1 MSLEINIID
10 GAFVLA
16 IAGAA
21 PKRPIGLAWKSVRGP
36 RAGQMY
42 TRVSWEPGNL
52 GYPGSSFSRKTGSGA
67 AGITN
72 PRHCGRVSI
81 TALSL
86 KKGHKPMETEKVL

>member
-10 GAFVLA
+10 GASVIA

-21 PKRPIGLAWKSVRGP
+21 PKRSNGLASRSVRGP

-42 TRVSWEPGNL
+42 TRVSWEPGI
-52 GYPGSSFSRKTGSGA
+52 SRPLLLEKTGSGA

-72 PRHCGRVSI
+72 PRRCGKVSI
-81 TALSL
+81 AALSL
-86 KKGHKPMETEKVL
+86 KKGHKPMETKKVL